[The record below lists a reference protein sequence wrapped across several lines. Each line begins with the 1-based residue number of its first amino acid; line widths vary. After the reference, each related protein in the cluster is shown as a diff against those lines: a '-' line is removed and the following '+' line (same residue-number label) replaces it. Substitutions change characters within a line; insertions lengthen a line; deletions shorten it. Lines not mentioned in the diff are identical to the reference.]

1 MNQGALQGEVAL
13 VTGATSGIGEAIAR
27 RFAAEGACVAVV
39 GRDEERGQRVMREI
53 TARDGEA
60 VFFPADVTDDAAVA
74 RLLARVVQTFGDLGI
89 VVNNAGLSKAG
100 TVLDT
105 TPGDWEML
113 WHVNVTSAF
122 LVAHHA
128 MPHLLRRGAGAVIN
142 VSSEAGLKGLKDRAA
157 YCAAKSAIVGLTRA
171 MAVDHSPD
179 GVRVNCICPGTVE
192 TPMIGRMI
200 EANSDPRALKDAFLQ
215 RRLTPFLGTPEDVA
229 EAALYLALPG
239 NRYVT
244 GAVLSVDGG
253 ASAR

>member
-1 MNQGALQGEVAL
+1 VNQGALKGEVAL

-39 GRDEERGQRVMREI
+39 GRDEERGQRVVREI

-100 TVLDT
+100 TVVDT

-113 WHVNVTSAF
+113 WQVNVTSAF

-179 GVRVNCICPGTVE
+179 SVRVNCICPGTVE

-200 EANSDPRALKDAFLQ
+200 ESNSDPRALRDAFLQ

-229 EAALYLALPG
+229 EAAVYLALPG

>member
-1 MNQGALQGEVAL
+1 VNRGVLKGEVAL
-13 VTGATSGIGEAIAR
+13 VTGATSGLGEAIAR
-27 RFAAEGACVAVV
+27 RFAAEGALVAVV
-39 GRDEERGQRVMREI
+39 GRDEERGQRVVREI
-53 TARDGEA
+53 TERAGEA
-60 VFFPADVTDDAAVA
+60 RFFAADVTKDLAVA
-74 RLLARVVQTFGDLGI
+74 RLISHVVKAFGDLGI

-105 TPGDWEML
+105 TPDDWKLL
-113 WHVNVTSAF
+113 WQVNVTSAY
-122 LVAHHA
+122 LVSHHA
-128 MPHLLRRGAGAVIN
+128 MPHLLRRGAGSVIN

-157 YCAAKSAIVGLTRA
+157 YCAAKAAIVGLTKA

-200 EANSDPRALKDAFLQ
+200 ESNADPQALKDAFIQ
-215 RRLTPFLGTPEDVA
+215 RRLTPFLGSPEDIA

-244 GAVLSVDGG
+244 GAVLAVDGG
-253 ASAR
+253 SSAR